1 MKTLL
6 LIGMGPGG
14 PEYLTL
20 QAIDAIKRVDV
31 FFMLEKE
38 GRGKDELLEMRRA
51 ILNRCLGDK
60 DYRVVTAT
68 SPPRRRADEDYKDVV
83 QVWHDEKRALFER
96 LIAEEL
102 GEGQCGALLLW
113 GDPSI
118 YDQTVSLA
126 AALAERSAGAL
137 ALEIVP
143 GISSVQVLAA
153 RHKIP
158 LNRVGESILVTTG
171 RHVETCDPA
180 EIGNAVV
187 MLDANA
193 SFQRFRGQDMDVYW
207 GAYLGCADEVLV
219 SGPLDEVVESLL
231 QTRTDSQGGKG
242 LDHGHLSPA
251 AQARRRRL
259 TGVLRPRRR
268 ADQPMPSNH
277 QGINSR
283 KGASASPRASAS
295 TPHTRSRARA
305 RRRSAA
311 PRSAGQSGSPM

>member
-20 QAIDAIKRVDV
+20 QAIDAIRRVDV

-38 GRGKDELLEMRRA
+38 GRGKDELLQLRRA
-51 ILNRCLGDK
+51 ILSRCLGDK
-60 DYRVVTAT
+60 DYRVVTTT
-68 SPPRRRADEDYKDVV
+68 SPPRRRADEDYQEVV
-83 QVWHDEKRALFER
+83 QVWHDEKRLIFER
-96 LIAEEL
+96 LIAEDL
-102 GEGQCGALLLW
+102 GDGQCGALLLW

-126 AALAERSAGAL
+126 ADLAERSAGGL

-171 RHVETCDPA
+171 RHAETCDPA

-187 MLDANA
+187 MLDSNA
-193 SFQRFRGQDMDVYW
+193 SFQRFRGQDMDLYW
-207 GAYLGCADEVLV
+207 GAYLGCPDETLV
-219 SGPLDEVVESLL
+219 SGPIDEVTDVLL
-231 QTRTDSQGGKG
+231 ETRARLRAEKG
-242 LDHGHLSPA
+242 WIMDTYLL
-251 AQARRRRL
+251 RRR
-259 TGVLRPRRR
+259 G
-268 ADQPMPSNH
+268 
-277 QGINSR
+277 
-283 KGASASPRASAS
+283 
-295 TPHTRSRARA
+295 
-305 RRRSAA
+305 
-311 PRSAGQSGSPM
+311 GSE